1 MRRLRTGTVRQKR
14 KGGRGR
20 ESQHLLGA
28 ENTETVKQTNIAST
42 YKIELMRKL
51 KQETE
56 IGHYEYK
63 IRVKVDCNTES

>member
-28 ENTETVKQTNIAST
+28 EKTETVKQTNIAST
-42 YKIELMRKL
+42 YKIELMRK
-51 KQETE
+51 QT
-56 IGHYEYK
+56 
-63 IRVKVDCNTES
+63 RNRN